1 MKKLFTVH
9 IQNWRINGKFY
20 ITENSTGKKVGFFSG
35 MHEKGWLIILE
46 TTQTQWRHSILF

>member
-1 MKKLFTVH
+1 MEKLFTVH